1 MSHTPK
7 TQEIHETEKKKK
19 KTHNP
24 FKIIKNKIMGLGHK
38 KEKEKEKEK
47 GKEKSEKTPT
57 HTDTSLSPSQKI
69 QHITPPLTNPTAS
82 IQIAEYPLENIETIS
97 PSHPLVSQTPKS
109 SPHQP
114 QKNIAPTQTETE
126 FSLSAPVL
134 IPTLTTTPSL
144 SDPEKASLTVTKSES
159 VTHTA
164 PQKSDVS
171 EWDFSALPEEEEVLH
186 QIPLKAHKK
195 TTESEPSRA
204 SQINTILETYVPGW
218 RLLMHSIVAP
228 IAQHNI
234 EASDAWVEKLTGFL
248 PSTSDT
254 PNLLVP
260 KPLGFLPYSISLIPE
275 EAQKVS
281 EAEEASMTDQ
291 IKVKLKK

>member
-7 TQEIHETEKKKK
+7 TQEIHETEKTEKKKK

-38 KEKEKEKEK
+38 KEK

-97 PSHPLVSQTPKS
+97 PSHPLVSQTPES

-159 VTHTA
+159 VTHTT

-281 EAEEASMTDQ
+281 EAEEASMADQ
-291 IKVKLKK
+291 IKVKVKLKK